1 MRLCLCEAVRSSSPS
16 TAVLGW
22 CELHYQA
29 MSGGGGGGGGSG
41 GVLNL
46 SNVEE
51 GRGTRSPAEQAEST
65 ARPEP
70 TANEVVAV
78 GTRVL
83 RACMFGLPWRRIVAS
98 LAYMTTMLCAISLV
112 RGWVRE

>member
-1 MRLCLCEAVRSSSPS
+1 MLYSQS
-16 TAVLGW
+16 
-22 CELHYQA
+22 
-29 MSGGGGGGGGSG
+29 MSGGGGGSG

-51 GRGTRSPAEQAEST
+51 GRGTRSSPEQPEST
-65 ARPEP
+65 ARAEP
-70 TANEVVAV
+70 TANEVVAA

-83 RACMFGLPWRRIVAS
+83 GACMFGLPWRRTVAS

-112 RGWVRE
+112 RERPW